1 MTNCRCCLQSPAPQ
15 PSWASA
21 AQRHID
27 SQRRASCRCA
37 GSAAVSTSSPP
48 SFESWSHH
56 ERIGLSRWHPLSEVS
71 QRRGNRLDF
80 ARPGTVAGQISLVS
94 VVVGK
99 VHTWLR
105 DSPDGTRV
113 AGGSHCGNTRWSTT
127 YGQSGPPMAPMNV
140 LVVHSKLDNRPC
152 KWSGNRNG
160 R

>member
-1 MTNCRCCLQSPAPQ
+1 MKGSVSRAVAPIIG
-15 PSWASA
+15 SWPVA
-21 AQRHID
+21 
-27 SQRRASCRCA
+27 
-37 GSAAVSTSSPP
+37 
-48 SFESWSHH
+48 
-56 ERIGLSRWHPLSEVS
+56 
-71 QRRGNRLDF
+71 GNRLDF
-80 ARPGTVAGQISLVS
+80 VRPGTAAGQISLVS

-152 KWSGNRNG
+152 KWSGNKNG